1 MAHGKEM
8 GGNGSID
15 PEGRSFGPGLLH
27 NEGQFM
33 KAQLF
38 VTCLGENLLPDVLQK
53 MVMLLERLGVE
64 CGFPEEQTCCGQ
76 PFFNTGFQSQG
87 KEMALKWIDAFAD
100 TEGPIVA
107 PSGSCVEFVK
117 HRYPLM
123 FDAGTRERER
133 AAAVAAR
140 VMEISQ
146 FLVNV
151 LKVTDVGAVFPHRV
165 ACHYP
170 CHLTRG
176 LGVRGEPEALLRAV
190 KGLQWVPLNEA
201 DTCCGFGG
209 IFSVVYPE
217 VSKKMMEAK
226 LRNVEACGAEAVV
239 VSEPGC
245 LINIRGGLKKINSK
259 VKAMHLIE
267 VLAEGGKA

>member
-1 MAHGKEM
+1 
-8 GGNGSID
+8 
-15 PEGRSFGPGLLH
+15 
-27 NEGQFM
+27 M

-53 MVMLLERLGVE
+53 MVLLMERLGVQ
-64 CGFPEEQTCCGQ
+64 CGFPEDQTCCGQ
-76 PFFNTGFQSQG
+76 PFFNSGFQSQG
-87 KEMALKWIDAFAD
+87 KEMARKWIDAFAD
-100 TEGPIVA
+100 TEGCIVA

-123 FDAGTRERER
+123 FDAGTGEHER
-133 AAAVAAR
+133 AVRVASR
-140 VMEISQ
+140 VMEFSQ

-151 LKVTDVGAVFPHRV
+151 LKVTDVGAVFPHLV
-165 ACHYP
+165 TCHYP
-170 CHLTRG
+170 CHLTRD
-176 LGVRGEPEALLRAV
+176 LGVREEPERLLRAV

-217 VSKKMMEAK
+217 VSKAMMEAK
-226 LRNVEACGAEAVV
+226 LRNVEAGGAEVVV

-245 LINIRGGLKKINSK
+245 LINIRGGLKKMNSK

-267 VLAEGGKA
+267 VLAEGGIA

>member
-1 MAHGKEM
+1 
-8 GGNGSID
+8 
-15 PEGRSFGPGLLH
+15 
-27 NEGQFM
+27 M

-53 MVMLLERLGVE
+53 MVLLLERLGVR
-64 CGFPEEQTCCGQ
+64 CGFPENQTCCGQ
-76 PFFNTGFQSQG
+76 PFFNSGFQSRG
-87 KEMALKWIDAFAD
+87 KEMALRWIDAFAD

-123 FDAGTRERER
+123 FDTESAEHRR

-140 VMEISQ
+140 VMELSQ

-165 ACHYP
+165 TCHYP

-176 LGVRGEPEALLRAV
+176 LGVRSEPEQLLRAV
-190 KGLQWVPLNEA
+190 KDLQWVPLNDA

-209 IFSVVYPE
+209 IFSVIYPE

-226 LRNVEACGAEAVV
+226 LRNVEAAGSEVVV

-245 LINIRGGLKKINSK
+245 LINIRGGLKKMNLK

-267 VLAEGGKA
+267 ILAEGGKA